1 MSAQNNAMSEATAQ
15 VIDENVEEEEPK
27 KSFCTKLYRKFCR
40 DKEEIQTVFDANDLN
55 KLHSIKIIVIGPGNE
70 FLCISLHSTFI
81 LHNL

>member
-27 KSFCTKLYRKFCR
+27 KSFCTKL
-40 DKEEIQTVFDANDLN
+40 
-55 KLHSIKIIVIGPGNE
+55 HSIKIIVIGPGNE
-70 FLCISLHSTFI
+70 FLCIYLHSTFI